1 VLELAAIV
9 VLGILAQWMAWRFRV
24 PAILPLVIFGLLL
37 GPLSV
42 YWTYDQKVWLQIR
55 YNPDTDQ
62 GIFPGKYLFHFVS
75 FALSLILFE
84 GSLGLRLRDLGRE
97 RNAIWGLLSVGVCL
111 TFLGVTWAANAC
123 LGLDWP
129 LALLFSALVVVT
141 GPTVI
146 LPILQSTS
154 LNRRV
159 GLALKW
165 ESLLI
170 SPIGA
175 LLAVLSY
182 QYIIGT
188 MEQKDPTILRSFLQ
202 IVITGLL
209 FGAAFAQLAHTLLEN
224 KRIPIQ
230 LVGPFHLALVGFVLV
245 LTNTLV
251 PDSGLLSVVVMGV
264 VLANLESSRLGDGL
278 RFLEPLSTL
287 LIAAL
292 FIIMSANIRL
302 SDLQKVFYNPGI
314 WVLLL
319 LIIFVIRPLV
329 VFCCTGWWSGL
340 NFREKLFL
348 GLIGPRGI
356 VAASMAT
363 VIGAYL
369 VSKQVPSA
377 GLIVPL
383 VFVVELGTVF
393 FAGIFVVPLAK
404 LLKVERKGEGYLI
417 IGANMVARVFAQYL
431 LQKGQQVTLIDSN
444 EETVGIAQQE
454 GLQVIHANV
463 NELDSL
469 AGNQLQDTGYLLA
482 MTANREV
489 NLVAVDRYQAK
500 YGPKGSFRL
509 AKKDEL
515 NKPASENAN
524 GQFLNIYADF
534 AELLQRSNES
544 PAIQELHFGSIA
556 ELDYRLPE
564 LQAKG
569 GIPIFI
575 SDANGQ
581 ICLLD
586 LPPKE
591 LPLAKGPLTLAYL
604 GPQFESF

>member
-1 VLELAAIV
+1 MLELAAIV
-9 VLGILAQWMAWRFRV
+9 VLGILAQWLAWRFRV

-37 GPLSV
+37 GPLSIH
-42 YWTYDQKVWLQIR
+42 WTYDQKVWLQIR
-55 YNPDTDQ
+55 HNPSTGQ
-62 GIFPGKYLFHFVS
+62 GIFPGKYLFHFVT

-84 GSLGLRLRDLGRE
+84 GSLGLRIRDLGRE
-97 RNAIWGLLSVGVCL
+97 RNAIVGLLSVGVSL
-111 TFLGVTWAANAC
+111 TYFGIGWAANAC
-123 LGLDWP
+123 LGLAWP

-146 LPILQSTS
+146 VPILQSTS
-154 LNRRV
+154 LNHRI
-159 GLALKW
+159 GLVLKW

-175 LLAVLSY
+175 VLSVLSY

-202 IVITGLL
+202 IAFTGLL
-209 FGAAFAQLAHTLLEN
+209 FGAAFGQLAHRLLEN
-224 KRIPIQ
+224 KRIPIH
-230 LVGPFHLALVGFVLV
+230 LAGPFHLALVGFVLV
-245 LTNTLV
+245 LANTLV

-264 VLANLESSRLGDGL
+264 VMANLESTRLSDGL

-287 LIAAL
+287 LIAVL
-292 FIIMSANIRL
+292 FIIMSANVRL
-302 SDLQKVFYNPGI
+302 SDLQKVLYSPGT

-329 VFCCTGWWSGL
+329 VFCCTGWSGL

-369 VSKQVPSA
+369 ESKQVPSA
-377 GLIVPL
+377 RLIIPL

-404 LLKVERKGEGYLI
+404 LLQVERKGEGYLI
-417 IGANMVARVFAQYL
+417 IGANLVARVFAQYL

-444 EETVGIAQQE
+444 EETVGIAQRE
-454 GLQVIHANV
+454 GLNAIHANV
-463 NELDSL
+463 NDQDVL
-469 AGNQLQDTGYLLA
+469 ARHQVHDAGYLLA

-489 NLVAVDRYQAK
+489 NLAALDRYQTK
-500 YGPKGSFRL
+500 YGPKGGFRL

-524 GQFLNIYADF
+524 DQFLNIYADF
-534 AELLQRSNES
+534 AKLLQLSNES
-544 PAIQELHFGSIA
+544 PAIKELHFASIA
-556 ELDYRLPE
+556 ALDYHLPE
-564 LQAKG
+564 LLEKG
-569 GIPIFI
+569 GVPIFI
-575 SDANGQ
+575 CDSNGK

-586 LPPKE
+586 RTPKAMS
-591 LPLAKGPLTLAYL
+591 LAEGDLTLTYL
-604 GPQFESF
+604 GPQIEEF

>member
-1 VLELAAIV
+1 MLELAAIV

-37 GPLSV
+37 GPLSI

-55 YNPDTDQ
+55 YNPSTGQ

-84 GSLGLRLRDLGRE
+84 GSLGLRLRDLERE
-97 RNAIWGLLSVGVCL
+97 RNAIWGLLSVGVSL

-123 LGLDWP
+123 LGLAWP

-154 LNRRV
+154 LNHRV
-159 GLALKW
+159 GLVLKW

-188 MEQKDPTILRSFLQ
+188 MEQKDPTIFRSFLQ

-209 FGAAFAQLAHTLLEN
+209 FGAAFAKLAHTLLEN

-230 LVGPFHLALVGFVLV
+230 LAGPFHLALVGFVLV

-264 VLANLESSRLGDGL
+264 VMANLESSRLSDGL

-302 SDLQKVFYNPGI
+302 SDLQKVFYNPGT

-329 VFCCTGWWSGL
+329 VFCCTGWSGL
-340 NFREKLFL
+340 DLREKLFL

-377 GLIVPL
+377 ELVVPL

-417 IGANMVARVFAQYL
+417 IGANMVARIFAQYL

-444 EETVGIAQQE
+444 KETVDIAQQE
-454 GLQVIHANV
+454 GLKVIHANV
-463 NELDSL
+463 NDQDIL
-469 AGNQLQDTGYLLA
+469 AKNQVQDTGYLLA

-489 NLVAVDRYQAK
+489 NLAALDRHQAK
-500 YGPKGSFRL
+500 YGPKGGFRL
-509 AKKDEL
+509 AKKEEL
-515 NKPASENAN
+515 SESTEEKSSDR
-524 GQFLNIYADF
+524 FLNIYADF
-534 AELLQRSNES
+534 SVLLQRSNE
-544 PAIQELHFGSIA
+544 AQGVKELHFGSIA
-556 ELDYRLPE
+556 ALDYHLPE
-564 LQAKG
+564 LLEKG
-569 GIPIFI
+569 GVPIFI
-575 SDANGQ
+575 CDSNGK

-586 LPPKE
+586 RAPKTMS
-591 LPLAKGPLTLAYL
+591 LAVGDLTLAYL
-604 GPQFESF
+604 GPQIEGF